1 MTRGVLSIEP
11 QIYVEGSAVAADLT
25 GPTYTDFN
33 WYWGGA
39 YVKEYSSDRNMDVIG
54 VAYNWLLDTE
64 SFGNHDIKIG
74 VDYQDLWSIVENSW
88 YSGDEL
94 IWVASQTGYAFSDW
108 QSASPLMRW
117 VYENR
122 LAAAE
127 THETYYSLYIQ
138 DSIEVGDNLTINF
151 GLRSDPN
158 TMDNNQEEEIVNF
171 GIFDSIA
178 PRVGLTYDFGDGL
191 SARASFGRYYDMTT
205 LYLLDNFNTYPT
217 PESVYEYVWNGAGW
231 TLNDYWENGQAVS
244 PHAIADDF
252 GMQYADDFNV
262 GIDYQITNDL
272 AVSLSG
278 VWRQYRSLQVR
289 EDIDED
295 NNNVWRNVETDEYG
309 SLYKEYMGAVL
320 KVTKRPTED
329 NLYLQA
335 TFHIES
341 NEGLTTS
348 DNASRS
354 GYYQNNFETAADGAE
369 WWGDFGYETVK
380 FRGQATYFFLN
391 GWYVGVNYLWHNN
404 TRETSESQRT
414 TDGGSSATYYPNGR
428 ADMDRLEAYHEL
440 DLQVGIETTLE
451 FPFDVPLTDN
461 DILLGVYVEGN
472 FLDNWQGVIGVEE
485 SLSSPD
491 YGEPTD
497 YASSTTWT
505 LGFRLEL

>member
-1 MTRGVLSIEP
+1 
-11 QIYVEGSAVAADLT
+11 
-25 GPTYTDFN
+25 
-33 WYWGGA
+33 
-39 YVKEYSSDRNMDVIG
+39 
-54 VAYNWLLDTE
+54 
-64 SFGNHDIKIG
+64 
-74 VDYQDLWSIVENSW
+74 
-88 YSGDEL
+88 
-94 IWVASQTGYAFSDW
+94 
-108 QSASPLMRW
+108 
-117 VYENR
+117 
-122 LAAAE
+122 
-127 THETYYSLYIQ
+127 
-138 DSIEVGDNLTINF
+138 
-151 GLRSDPN
+151 
-158 TMDNNQEEEIVNF
+158 MDNNQEEEIVSF

-217 PESVYEYVWNGAGW
+217 PETVTLYSWNGGGW
-231 TLNDYWENGQAVS
+231 VFEDSWENGS
-244 PHAIADDF
+244 PVTPHLVDEDF

-289 EDIDED
+289 EDINED
-295 NNNVWRNVETDEYG
+295 RDYVWMNVDTDEYG
-309 SLYKEYMGAVL
+309 TLYKEYMGAVL

-341 NEGLTTS
+341 NEGLTAT
-348 DNASRS
+348 DNATR
-354 GYYQNNFETAADGAE
+354 GAYYQNNFQTDADGAE
-369 WWGDFGYETVK
+369 WWGDFGYESVK

-404 TRETSESQRT
+404 IPETSTATRT
-414 TDGGSSATYYPNGR
+414 TDGGVGVNYYPNGR
-428 ADMDRLEAYHEL
+428 ADMDRLDAYSQL
-440 DLQVGIETTLE
+440 DLQIGIETTLE

-472 FLDNWQGVIGVEE
+472 FLDNWQGAIGVEQR
-485 SLSSPD
+485 LASPD
-491 YGEPTD
+491 YGTAD
-497 YASSTTWT
+497 TWASSTTWT